1 MGYVPTVDMRPKQ
14 EESVKSH
21 KKVVL
26 ADLRR
31 KERAASDRHLLE
43 LSDFY
48 QKQIN
53 KLSKNK

>member
-14 EESVKSH
+14 EGSVKNH
-21 KKVVL
+21 KKEVL
-26 ADLRR
+26 ADLRY

-48 QKQIN
+48 QKKIN